1 MDKEN
6 KLTDFDRLDC
16 ESEFTK
22 AVPQII
28 MASDGN
34 PNGVFL
40 HIEQRAYIAKELA
53 EQGYRKMEEVTLKLD
68 LGDRT
73 PEEIKQI
80 TEQLREAMSTTP
92 IPVISLS
99 DNEIGK
105 KVTKEIFEM
114 LIFWTQNQ
122 KTWGKTIDIDELIQ
136 CLQQFA
142 REKGV
147 EIK

>member
-1 MDKEN
+1 MDKEKQIEIEELSK
-6 KLTDFDRLDC
+6 KL
-16 ESEFTK
+16 
-22 AVPQII
+22 
-28 MASDGN
+28 
-34 PNGVFL
+34 
-40 HIEQRAYIAKELA
+40 RAYAYDLKLNDNDDCRRVA
-53 EQGYRKMEEVTLKLD
+53 EFIVETLNYRKTEEVTLKLD

-73 PEEIKQI
+73 PEEIKRI
-80 TEQLREAMSTTP
+80 AEHFGNAMSTTP
-92 IPVISLS
+92 IPIISLS